1 MPPPS
6 SIELVK
12 EIKGHVLIQS
22 VRECQKKRMLIF
34 WGVVSVLV
42 SFMQEC
48 YILWNN
54 LERLRLTL
62 SKYATWLI
70 VEHILVSRNVLVA
83 IWWRPH
89 LGTSAPCPGPGS
101 RSRLT
106 TRITSL
112 FHRNRIFPVPSLA
125 SSSLQRRS
133 TFFYFFPQTTLV
145 PHPPIILFTSLPS
158 SPLWIMVC
166 FVSMT
171 SENGF

>member
-12 EIKGHVLIQS
+12 EIKGHVLIES
-22 VRECQKKRMLIF
+22 VRECQKKRMIIF

-54 LERLRLTL
+54 LEILRLTL

-70 VEHILVSRNVLVA
+70 VEHILVSRNILVA

-89 LGTSAPCPGPGS
+89 LGTSAPCPGSGS

-125 SSSLQRRS
+125 RNSLQKQRPS
-133 TFFYFFPQTTLV
+133 TLLLFFSTNHPRPSPSNHSIHFPPL
-145 PHPPIILFTSLPS
+145 LPA
-158 SPLWIMVC
+158 LNYGLLRI
-166 FVSMT
+166 
-171 SENGF
+171 NDI

>member
-1 MPPPS
+1 
-6 SIELVK
+6 
-12 EIKGHVLIQS
+12 
-22 VRECQKKRMLIF
+22 MLIF
-34 WGVVSVLV
+34 WGVMSVLV

-54 LERLRLTL
+54 LEILRLTL

-89 LGTSAPCPGPGS
+89 LGTSAPCPGSGS

-112 FHRNRIFPVPSLA
+112 FHRNRIIPVPSLA
-125 SSSLQRRS
+125 SNSLQRRS
-133 TFFYFFPQTTLV
+133 TFLFFPNKPPSSLTLQS
-145 PHPPIILFTSLPS
+145 FYSLPS
-158 SPLWIMVC
+158 PPPSSELWLA
-166 FVSMT
+166 SYQ
-171 SENGF
+171 

>member
-1 MPPPS
+1 MP
-6 SIELVK
+6 
-12 EIKGHVLIQS
+12 
-22 VRECQKKRMLIF
+22 KKRTIF
-34 WGVVSVLV
+34 LGVVLVLA

-54 LERLRLTL
+54 LQILRLSL
-62 SKYATWLI
+62 NKYATWLI

-89 LGTSAPCPGPGS
+89 LGTSAPCPGSGS

-133 TFFYFFPQTTLV
+133 TFFSANHPRPSPSNHSIHFP
-145 PHPPIILFTSLPS
+145 
-158 SPLWIMVC
+158 PLIPALNYGLLC
-166 FVSMT
+166 I
-171 SENGF
+171 NDI